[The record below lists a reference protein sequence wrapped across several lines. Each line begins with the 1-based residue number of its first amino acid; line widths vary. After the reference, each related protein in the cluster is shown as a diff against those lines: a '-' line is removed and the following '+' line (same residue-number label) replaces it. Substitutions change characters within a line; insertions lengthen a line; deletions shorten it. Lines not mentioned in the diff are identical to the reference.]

1 MSECVSNISEAL
13 SSLLTSPSSE
23 ESEDS
28 GIHSSYNPPL
38 TPSHHRSHQPSP
50 SHLSSPAQSTI
61 TTLTTLPA
69 HTSLVTTATSTDSS
83 PSSHA
88 HNLSPSSSLWIQ
100 AIVTRITLALYA
112 PLPKRQT
119 FRSGRFNVSSSH
131 TDSADVDRA
140 DVGNTH
146 SLASVHSKTSST
158 ASFMTPLTS
167 PTTREHSGTS
177 RYEEDTKKSLLVDV
191 DFSSSVRSDVVED
204 ETTHQKRNGTTVRD
218 PGNGNGSVK
227 DPKNWNGDMGNVSG
241 TGMGGGGKDESETE
255 MVKLSLEV
263 EGVSVQ
269 FDLQEKSTDLVLKIS
284 AVDANLYRQ
293 DSRSG
298 LAGVSRRGEGVGR
311 GSGGQWKPYLSSEK
325 ILSSK
330 GSALPRELSE
340 ILAHSSPAG
349 TASVYI

>member
-1 MSECVSNISEAL
+1 M
-13 SSLLTSPSSE
+13 
-23 ESEDS
+23 
-28 GIHSSYNPPL
+28 
-38 TPSHHRSHQPSP
+38 
-50 SHLSSPAQSTI
+50 
-61 TTLTTLPA
+61 
-69 HTSLVTTATSTDSS
+69 
-83 PSSHA
+83 
-88 HNLSPSSSLWIQ
+88 
-100 AIVTRITLALYA
+100 TRITLSLYA

-119 FRSGRFNVSSSH
+119 LRSGRFNVSSSH
-131 TDSADVDRA
+131 TDSADIDRV

-177 RYEEDTKKSLLVDV
+177 RYEDDTKSLLVDV
-191 DFSSSVRSDVVED
+191 DFSSSVRSDVVEG
-204 ETTHQKRNGTTVRD
+204 ETTHQKRNGTVRD

-227 DPKNWNGDMGNVSG
+227 DPKNWNGDMGNVSE
-241 TGMGGGGKDESETE
+241 TGMRGGGKDESETE
-255 MVKLSLEV
+255 LVKLSLEV

-293 DSRSG
+293 DSGSG
-298 LAGVSRRGEGVGR
+298 LAGASRGEEGVGG
-311 GSGGQWKPYLSSEK
+311 GSGEQWRPYLSNEK